1 MDDRLMQFRVGVM
14 VLATIIIGAILLV
27 VMGEVPKLGFGRSTY
42 ELEAKFDRAPGVTK
56 DTPVRKSGILIGR
69 VSDVRFAEDSSVIV
83 TMGIHEDVRLRVAER
98 AQIKGGLLGDAV
110 IEFVSGP
117 KKATPGFWEDGD
129 TIDEGIVVS
138 DPFEVFTDLK
148 GEFSTAIQTFNQ
160 AGTDIGTLANNLN
173 RVLEQNDN
181 QIARVM
187 NQTEQALVSFNR
199 AMTNVEK
206 IAGDEEIQAGLKK
219 SLADLPKMLDESRAT
234 FQRVQQTIELAD
246 KNLASL
252 TRFTGPL
259 GERGDQIV
267 GRMAGSVEKI
277 DQLLAQLVAFS
288 KTINSSKGTVGEL
301 LNNPDL
307 YQSLNRAAR
316 NVEEATEQLQPILD
330 DAKGLMD
337 KLNRHP
343 GAPLRDAIR
352 PGAGIGN

>member
-27 VMGEVPKLGFGRSTY
+27 VMGEVPKLGFGRPTY
-42 ELEAKFDRAPGVTK
+42 ELEAKFERAPGVTK

-69 VSDVRFAEDSSVIV
+69 VTDVRFADDGSVIV
-83 TMGIHEDVRLRVAER
+83 TMGIHDDVKLRLSER

-110 IEFVSGP
+110 IEFVMGP
-117 KKATPGFWEDGD
+117 KKAEPGFYADGD
-129 TIDEGIVVS
+129 VIEDGIVVS
-138 DPFEVFTDLK
+138 DPFEVFADLK
-148 GEFSTAIQTFNQ
+148 GEFSSAIQTFNQ
-160 AGTDIGTLANNLN
+160 AGRDIGTLANNLN
-173 RVLEQNDN
+173 RILDQNDN
-181 QIARVM
+181 QIERVM
-187 NQTEQALVSFNR
+187 GQTEKALVSFNR
-199 AMTNVEK
+199 AMDNVQK

-246 KNLASL
+246 KNLANL
-252 TRFTGPL
+252 TKFTGPL

-267 GRMAGSVEKI
+267 VRMAGSVEKI

-316 NVEEATEQLQPILD
+316 NVEEATEQLRPILD
-330 DAKGLMD
+330 DARVLMN
-337 KLNRHP
+337 KMARHP
-343 GAPLRDAIR
+343 GAPLRDAVR
-352 PGAGIGN
+352 PGAGIK